1 MKSIYSWD
9 AENSVVTATVAETKT
24 IDDVCRVLT
33 KHGPGPIADRFIDMA
48 CLITGYEAAEAA
60 WYAVH
65 QTLVDEQAKDEPSAD
80 ALAGLTAKRDEM
92 EAEYGW
98 LAGYRGEDAD
108 DPPPPVYADRA
119 AFIAAHAPALRKAA
133 YGPWEQQL
141 DMQYDDA
148 QDGGTRWVDHVAAVK
163 VAFPSP

>member
-1 MKSIYSWD
+1 MKQTYTWN
-9 AENSVVTATVAETKT
+9 AEAEAVEVSSVETKT
-24 IDDVCRVLT
+24 LDDVCRVLC
-33 KHGPGPIADRFIDMA
+33 KHGPGAIADRFIERA
-48 CLITGYEAAEAA
+48 CILTGFEAAEAA

-65 QTLVDEQAKDEPSAD
+65 RTLVDEQAKDEPSAE
-80 ALAGLTAKRDEM
+80 ALAGLTARRAEM

-108 DPPPPVYADRA
+108 APPAPTYADRD